1 VGLSK
6 LISKKRNDVILKLSE
21 EIQKNL
27 KTIQTLTP
35 TIQFP
40 SIFSMF
46 QSYGRLEDIKN
57 VFTNTDFKKTLEIAE
72 KKIKRENKASLTQN
86 PNYQLYFERLTQNY
100 QICKSF
106 EMQIDHIMMT
116 IFRDIIFDVLSCRL
130 PGNLDSNL

>member
-72 KKIKRENKASLTQN
+72 KKLKEKTKQ
-86 PNYQLYFERLTQNY
+86 
-100 QICKSF
+100 
-106 EMQIDHIMMT
+106 
-116 IFRDIIFDVLSCRL
+116 V
-130 PGNLDSNL
+130 